1 MNYENETFSTMGDNV
16 VVHSFL
22 FVYHHTKNWNN
33 VMMNTFEIVWELLV
47 FGLQALFLWVL
58 AIIICVGIIAGVIYD
73 QKQQEPKVEYIY
85 EQVEIIKE
93 IEKTLEEKN
102 LICTRIEGCETFKNA
117 KTPEEYCPTCE
128 YK

>member
-1 MNYENETFSTMGDNV
+1 MEGILLKPFQ
-16 VVHSFL
+16 
-22 FVYHHTKNWNN
+22 
-33 VMMNTFEIVWELLV
+33 IIWELIE

-58 AIIICVGIIAGVIYD
+58 AIILCVGLIAGVIYNK
-73 QKQQEPKVEYIY
+73 KQQEPQVEYIY
-85 EQVEIIKE
+85 GKVEIIKE
-93 IEKTLEEKN
+93 IEKTLEDRE

>member
-1 MNYENETFSTMGDNV
+1 MGDNV

-33 VMMNTFEIVWELLV
+33 VMMKPFEIVWELLV

-73 QKQQEPKVEYIY
+73 QKRQEPKVEYIY

-128 YK
+128 YKCAIDHYQIT